1 MREYLDLLR
10 ITSRASQSVQ
20 TCSDDAVTGDSFVLQ
35 GTVKPSPRGSN
46 IEKSTPLYRR
56 LSIYA
61 SRCAGI
67 SKKSILVSAIFNV
80 SITKI

>member
-46 IEKSTPLYRR
+46 IEKSTPLYTVDGCLFR
-56 LSIYA
+56 LQGVRESPRNQ
-61 SRCAGI
+61 S
-67 SKKSILVSAIFNV
+67 
-80 SITKI
+80 